1 MSNVQSN
8 YSTTP
13 SANTSLGGLSMAE
26 GTTQIRALNDA
37 IRKLMA
43 DIREDSNEIRSMIT
57 GADTSISS
65 LATEVT
71 DALNSVNQI
80 VATFDSFQDTLNGA
94 LDSASAARTAAEQAA
109 DSAGSAEQ
117 AVDEFAER
125 IGTVET
131 LAEDNQTTLLEALAD
146 IADLKAS
153 GVAAGYVQV
162 DETMRNF
169 DNVLSVRNVAI
180 GGSTADLASD
190 RGQLGRT
197 AVLAITSMD
206 AFTSDGWYAVSPSC
220 GDTPESG
227 MEGIVR
233 VSSGYASGSIV
244 QEFFSY
250 GTRPR
255 LFLRSS
261 ADAGVEWT
269 TWCEVPTSIGSGL
282 TYSNGTLTVGTM
294 TGSDGTTGGTAGL
307 VPAPASDQSNYALF
321 GDATWRA
328 VASASEM
335 AELSYQA
342 TTLSDDLAALSAS
355 HELLAAGAVK
365 DTGDQTIY
373 GVKTF
378 VDAIAGT
385 VQRAVGNEDGENID
399 STYVRQDEP
408 LADVDVEDIFVNDE
422 LYAPLISSSA
432 VGAALDDLS
441 ALAQEYITATAQAY
455 FNSQLATKAN
465 TASPSLS
472 GTPTAPTPST
482 GSNSTQIANTA
493 FVQSTVSS
501 SVASAVSDVVG
512 NAPDDLNTLKEIS
525 DAIGGDAMFAATVD
539 GKLATKVTTGS
550 SAYVKGVS
558 VSGRNVTIT
567 FGDNST
573 ATIQTQ
579 DTTYDPLSASDVAD
593 VFEGDI

>member
-1 MSNVQSN
+1 MSNVQTN

-109 DSAGSAEQ
+109 DSAGNAEQ

-125 IGTVET
+125 VGTVET
-131 LAEDNQTTLLEALAD
+131 LAADNQTTLLEALAD

-197 AVLAITSMD
+197 AVPAIMSMD
-206 AFTSDGWYAVSPSC
+206 AFTSDGWYAVSPTC

-233 VSSGYASGSIV
+233 VSSGYASGAIV

-269 TWCEVPTSIGSGL
+269 VWCEVPTSIGSGL
-282 TYSNGTLTVGTM
+282 TYSAGTLTVGTM
-294 TGSDGTTGGTAGL
+294 TGSDGANSGTAGL

-342 TTLSDDLAALSAS
+342 TTLSDDLAILSAS

-385 VQRAVGNEDGENID
+385 IDRAVNNSSGEAID
-399 STYVRQDEP
+399 ATYVRNDEP
-408 LADVDVEDIFVNDE
+408 LASVDIEDIFVNDE

-482 GSNSTQIANTA
+482 GSNSTQIANTQ
-493 FVQSTVSS
+493 FVQSTVTSAT
-501 SVASAVSDVVG
+501 ASAVAGVVG
-512 NAPDDLNTLKEIS
+512 NAPDDLNTLKELS
-525 DAIGGDAMFAATVD
+525 DAIGGDPMFASTVD
-539 GKLATKVTTGS
+539 GKLATKITTGS
-550 SAYVKGVS
+550 SGYVKGVS

-593 VFEGDI
+593 VFEGDL

>member
-1 MSNVQSN
+1 MSNVQTS

-43 DIREDSNEIRSMIT
+43 DIREDSNEIREMVT
-57 GADTSISS
+57 GSGSSIAS
-65 LATEVT
+65 LTTEVN
-71 DALNSVNQI
+71 DALNQVNQI
-80 VATFDSFQDTLNGA
+80 VATFGSFQDTLNSA
-94 LDSASAARTAAEQAA
+94 LDAASAAQTSAEQAA
-109 DSAGSAEQ
+109 DAAGASEQ
-117 AVDEFAER
+117 AVDEFSER
-125 IGTVET
+125 VGVVET
-131 LAEDNQTTLLEALAD
+131 LAADNQDGITALQARV
-146 IADLKAS
+146 ADLERS

-162 DETMRNF
+162 DETMSNSGT
-169 DNVLSVRNVAI
+169 VLSVRNVAI
-180 GGSTADLASD
+180 GGSLEDLATG

-197 AVLAITSMD
+197 AAASVNSLD
-206 AFTSDGWYAVSPSC
+206 ALVDDGWYAVGSSC
-220 GDTPESG
+220 SETPETA
-227 MEGIVR
+227 MEGVCR
-233 VSSGYASGSIV
+233 VSSGYTAGTVV
-244 QEFFSY
+244 QEFFSS
-250 GTRPR
+250 GGSPR
-255 LFLRSS
+255 LFLRASS
-261 ADAGVEWT
+261 DSGTAWT
-269 TWCEVPTSIGSGL
+269 NWFEVPTAVGSGV
-282 TYSNGTLTVGTM
+282 TVSGGTLSVGTM
-294 TGSDGTTGGTAGL
+294 TGANGTTGGTAGL
-307 VPAPASDQSNYALF
+307 VPAPASDQAEYALF
-321 GDATWRA
+321 GDATWKA
-328 VASASEM
+328 VPSAQEF

-342 TTLSDDLAALSAS
+342 TGLSDSLAELSAS
-355 HELLAAGAVK
+355 HELLAAGAVR

-373 GVKTF
+373 GAKTF

-385 VQRAVGNEDGENID
+385 VQRAVSNADGEDINA
-399 STYVRQDEP
+399 TYVRNDDP
-408 LADVDVEDIFVNDE
+408 LEAVDVEDIFVNDE

-482 GSNSTQIANTA
+482 GSNSTQIANTQ
-493 FVQSTVSS
+493 FVQSTVTTAT
-501 SVASAVSDVVG
+501 ASAVAGVVG
-512 NAPDDLNTLKEIS
+512 NAPDDLNTLKELS
-525 DAIGGDAMFAATVD
+525 DAIGGDPMFASTVD
-539 GKLATKVTTGS
+539 GKLAQKITTGS
-550 SAYVKGVS
+550 SGYVKGVS